1 MARSKEINL
10 KKENMKTNELF
21 KMNLDD
27 GEAKFKPTKEFNNL
41 NPLLKCDIL
50 KDWFYDI
57 QKEYNK
63 SVDELQSYLKEIRN
77 ETT

>member
-1 MARSKEINL
+1 
-10 KKENMKTNELF
+10 MKTNKLF
-21 KMNLDD
+21 TINLDD
-27 GEAKFKPTKEFNNL
+27 GKGSFKPTKEFKNL

-50 KDWFYDI
+50 KDWFYDV

-63 SVDELQSYLKEIRN
+63 SVEELEGFLKEIRN

>member
-1 MARSKEINL
+1 
-10 KKENMKTNELF
+10 MKTNELF
-21 KMNLDD
+21 TINIDD
-27 GEAKFKPTKEFNNL
+27 GEAGFVPTKEFNNL

-63 SVDELQSYLKEIRN
+63 SVEELQGYLKEIRN

>member
-1 MARSKEINL
+1 
-10 KKENMKTNELF
+10 MKINELF

-27 GEAKFKPTKEFNNL
+27 GEAEFKPTKEFNNL

-50 KDWFYDI
+50 KDWFYDV

-63 SVDELQSYLKEIRN
+63 SVGELESCLKEIRN

>member
-1 MARSKEINL
+1 
-10 KKENMKTNELF
+10 MKTNELF

-27 GEAKFKPTKEFNNL
+27 GEAEFKTTKEFNGL

-63 SVDELQSYLKEIRN
+63 SVDELESYLKEIRN

>member
-1 MARSKEINL
+1 
-10 KKENMKTNELF
+10 MKTNELF

-27 GEAKFKPTKEFNNL
+27 GEAEFKPTKEFNNL

-50 KDWFYDI
+50 KDWCYDV

-63 SVDELQSYLKEIRN
+63 SVCELESCLKEIRN